1 MPQSLHIGLA
11 QLDPIVGDVDGNL
24 AKIRAARM
32 SCAPGCDLV
41 VFSELVTVGYPPE
54 DLILRPAVVGAA
66 RRAVESLAD
75 DTRSGSA
82 MLVTAPWEEGGVVY
96 NAVLLLAEGR
106 IAAVRYKHELPN
118 YGVFDE
124 KRVFASG
131 PLPRPI
137 EFHGRR
143 LGVMICED
151 MWFPRVADH
160 LAAEGAEILVVPNG
174 SPFERGKVGQRVA
187 LAVERARE
195 TGLPLVYTN
204 QVGGQDELV
213 FDGGSFVVNADGSLV
228 VRMPFWTE
236 AVQDTQWTG
245 MDGRLV
251 CAEQVLAPLPPEP
264 GNTYQALMLGLRD
277 YVNKNRFPGVLLGL
291 SGGIDSALTA
301 VVAVDALGPERV
313 RAVRLPSRFT
323 SEASQTDADL
333 CAQRLGIQL
342 DTLPIGD
349 IVDAIERTLAPVFA
363 GRPRDIT
370 EENVQARARGLL
382 LMAMS
387 NKFSSML
394 LTTGNKSEMSVG
406 YATLY
411 GDMCGGYSVLK
422 DLYKTEVYELT
433 AWRNGCVPPGALGP
447 RGEVVPPNIITKAP
461 TAELRENQKDQ
472 DTLPEYGELDAMLN
486 GLVEQERSVDDIA
499 AAGHSRDLVSR
510 TQNMLFTAE
519 YKRRQAPPGVK
530 TSSRSFGRDRRYPI
544 TNRFRER

>member
-1 MPQSLHIGLA
+1 MPQPLHIGLA

-32 SCAPGCDLV
+32 ACAPGCDLV

-66 RRAVESLAD
+66 RRAVEALAA

-82 MLVTAPWEEGGVVY
+82 MLVTTPWEDGGVVY
-96 NAVLLLAEGR
+96 NAVVLLAEGR
-106 IAAVRYKHELPN
+106 IAATRYKHELPN

-131 PLPRPI
+131 PLPSPI
-137 EFHGRR
+137 EFQGTR

-160 LAAEGAEILVVPNG
+160 LAAEGAQILIVPNG

-187 LAVERARE
+187 LAVERTRE

-213 FDGGSFVVNADGSLV
+213 FDGGSFVVNADGSVV

-236 AVQDTQWTG
+236 AVQDTQWTR
-245 MDGRLV
+245 MDDRLV
-251 CAEQVLAPLPPEP
+251 CGEQVLAPLPAEP
-264 GNTYQALMLGLRD
+264 SNTYQALMLGLRD

-301 VVAVDALGPERV
+301 VIAVDALGPERV

-323 SEASQTDADL
+323 SEASQDDADL
-333 CAQRLGIQL
+333 CAKRLGIQL
-342 DTLPIGD
+342 DTVPIGD
-349 IVDAIERTLAPVFA
+349 IVDAIERTLAPVFD

-394 LTTGNKSEMSVG
+394 LTTGNKSDVGRIRDTVRRHVRGLLGAQGSVQDRG
-406 YATLY
+406 VRADRMAERLRAVRCARPQ
-411 GDMCGGYSVLK
+411 GRGSSR
-422 DLYKTEVYELT
+422 EHHYEG
-433 AWRNGCVPPGALGP
+433 ADRRVAGKSERPGH
-447 RGEVVPPNIITKAP
+447 
-461 TAELRENQKDQ
+461 
-472 DTLPEYGELDAMLN
+472 
-486 GLVEQERSVDDIA
+486 
-499 AAGHSRDLVSR
+499 AAGVRRARRD
-510 TQNMLFTAE
+510 AE
-519 YKRRQAPPGVK
+519 RPRRAGAQ
-530 TSSRSFGRDRRYPI
+530 RRRHRGGGPLA
-544 TNRFRER
+544 